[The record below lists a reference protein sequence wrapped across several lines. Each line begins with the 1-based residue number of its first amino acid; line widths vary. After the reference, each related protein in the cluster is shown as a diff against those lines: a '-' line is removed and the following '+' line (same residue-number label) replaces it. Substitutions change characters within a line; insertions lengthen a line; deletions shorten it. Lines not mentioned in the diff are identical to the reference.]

1 MSDLLKT
8 LIFLIIFLGVVPG
21 GAIIARTHPFV
32 RMICFCLMVYFT
44 SWSWLIHI
52 APIPDWTGTA
62 RGMALSMSDI
72 LSMIVLVSMICDH
85 NCKVTFKPP
94 GTLFYAI
101 YFLFAFISVSNA
113 VHVLQW
119 SFEIVK
125 MVWMYLF
132 FVSAYNYL
140 KNTRDLWVLI
150 YTASATLAILFVY
163 GVLQKYFFGIYQVM
177 STLPHQNS
185 LSLYV
190 SLFGALSLGVLLN
203 EKTNQFQTA
212 ILCCGVVWSTL
223 LILFTFSRGGLLA
236 YFWGLAVVGSLSVV
250 MSRMTTKKIVLSVA
264 GILIVTAMTSYALP
278 RIIIRFKNAPTA
290 SKTTRVNLNRAA
302 VRIANDYVF
311 GVGANNFSEYSG
323 PFRDYAREQWE
334 NAKIWEDSS
343 PYGGIVESV
352 YLLVAAEFG
361 WGGLAALLMWFLCYL
376 YLGFRLCFYLRGKA
390 CVGIAIGCTGG
401 MVANYMQSLIEWS
414 LKQYANFYELMLI
427 FAVVAVV
434 WTERKSIAALSTQG
448 RKS

>member
-8 LIFLIIFLGVVPG
+8 LIFLIVFLGVIPS
-21 GAIIARTHPFV
+21 GAIIAKSNPLI

-62 RGMALSMSDI
+62 RGIALSMSDI
-72 LSMIVLVSMICDH
+72 LSMIVLFSMMLDR

-94 GTLFYAI
+94 GTFFYML
-101 YFLFAFISVSNA
+101 YFLFAVISVHNA

-119 SFEIVK
+119 GFEIAK
-125 MVWMYLF
+125 MIWMYFF

-140 KNTRDLWVLI
+140 KNTRDLWVLV
-150 YTASATLAILFVY
+150 YTVCATLGILFGY
-163 GVLQKYFFGIYQVM
+163 GVLQKYFLGIYQVM

-190 SLFGALSLGVLLN
+190 SLFGALLLGVLLN
-203 EKTNQFQTA
+203 EKTSSFQTA
-212 ILCCGVVWSTL
+212 LLCCGLLWSTL
-223 LILFTFSRGGLLA
+223 LIFFTFSRGGLLA

-250 MSRMTTKKIVLSVA
+250 MSRMTTKKIVLAVA
-264 GILIVTAMTSYALP
+264 GILVVTGMASYALP
-278 RIIIRFKNAPTA
+278 RIINRFRNAPVA
-290 SKTTRVNLNRAA
+290 SKVTRVNLNRAST
-302 VRIANDYVF
+302 RIANDFIF
-311 GVGANNFSEYSG
+311 GIGANNYCEYSG
-323 PFRDYAREQWE
+323 PFREYAREQWE
-334 NAKIWEDSS
+334 NTKIWEDSS

-361 WGGLAALLMWFLCYL
+361 WGGLAALLMWFLFYL
-376 YLGFRLCFYLRGKA
+376 YLGFRLCFYLRGKI

-401 MVANYMQSLIEWS
+401 MIANYTQSLIEWS

-434 WTERKSIAALSTQG
+434 WTERKSIAALSKRG
-448 RKS
+448 RES